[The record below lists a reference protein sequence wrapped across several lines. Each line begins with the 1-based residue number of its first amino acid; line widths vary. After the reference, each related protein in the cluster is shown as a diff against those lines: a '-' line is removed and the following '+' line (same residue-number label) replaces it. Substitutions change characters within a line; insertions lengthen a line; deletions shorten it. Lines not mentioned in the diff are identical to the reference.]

1 MVSFLFNKIKPWL
14 KVVKRQYEY
23 RKEYFRWSVNG
34 KLLPPPHLY
43 KQITIRKYKRKFS
56 LDTFI
61 ESGTYLG
68 EMVEAQRNRFQKII
82 SIELSEYLFA
92 SAKNKFQKYKN
103 IEILYGDS
111 GELIKDIVANLN
123 KPAIFWLDGHYS
135 GGNTAKGKV
144 ETPIINELEA
154 IIQSNKDH
162 IILIDDARQFNGNND
177 YPTIKYLEEFVA
189 KGGYYLLVKNDIIR
203 LTKNL

>member
-1 MVSFLFNKIKPWL
+1 
-14 KVVKRQYEY
+14 
-23 RKEYFRWSVNG
+23 
-34 KLLPPPHLY
+34 
-43 KQITIRKYKRKFS
+43 
-56 LDTFI
+56 
-61 ESGTYLG
+61 
-68 EMVEAQRNRFQKII
+68 MVEAQRNRFQKII